1 MMQRTEQEVVWIKDE
16 DIGASLQ
23 REIIRIP
30 KETIEKAISKEVM
43 NRLESLERQL
53 DILKVDR
60 ELRVSNV
67 QAKEIL
73 TKTLEDFKAVGI
85 KTIDIIDLSNKTKLP
100 ISQINEVM
108 IQLEENGKV
117 SEYGQS
123 D

>member
-1 MMQRTEQEVVWIKDE
+1 MMQRTEQEYVWVKDW
-16 DIGASLQ
+16 DNGASLQ

-53 DILKVDR
+53 DILKSDR
-60 ELRVSNV
+60 ELRVSDG

-108 IQLEENGKV
+108 IQLEEDGKV